1 MKSFRSAVLL
11 AAVFAFCVSRAIQ
24 QPVHAATSVSQ
35 EEKSSPASATAP
47 DDSAKAGAQS
57 YSQHCA
63 MCHGENRQGN
73 PPTFPSLVD
82 VGKRLSEQQIM
93 TIVHGGRGRMPA
105 FAQIP
110 NEELVSLA
118 HFVSGSTTQA
128 PAASAP
134 AVHNP
139 EPQSTGSVHTAD
151 LTEAGKGLFQ
161 QNCSFCHGRDAMGG
175 ESGPDLTRSK
185 LVQADVKGDKISEVV
200 LNGRAPKM
208 PAFNLSSAELL
219 SLAAWIHDQ
228 AAKAAAKKGGRR
240 GVDVEDLQTGNVE
253 AGRQYF
259 NGPGTCSTCHSP
271 TGDLAG
277 IASRYQ
283 GLQLEERMLY
293 PKDAKSHITV
303 TLPSGEKVTGTLAY
317 QDEFTVGLRD
327 QDGTYRSWQT
337 SKVKYVVDSPVNAHV
352 ELFSKYTDDDV
363 HNLMAYIQ
371 TLK

>member
-1 MKSFRSAVLL
+1 MKKFCTTMLLVSA
-11 AAVFAFCVSRAIQ
+11 FGFCLSRVIQ
-24 QPVHAATSVSQ
+24 DPVQAATGASSQASPSVI
-35 EEKSSPASATAP
+35 AP
-47 DDSAKAGAQS
+47 SDANMGAAS
-57 YSQHCA
+57 YSKHCA
-63 MCHGENRQGN
+63 MCHGDNRQGH

-82 VGKRLSEQQIM
+82 AGKRLSEQQIM

-110 NEELVSLA
+110 NEELVQLA
-118 HFVSGSTTQA
+118 HYVSGSSNPA

-139 EPQSTGSVHTAD
+139 EPQTAD
-151 LTEAGKGLFQ
+151 AVHANDIADAGRGLFQ

-228 AAKAAAKKGGRR
+228 AVKAAAKKGGRR
-240 GVDVEDLQTGNVE
+240 GVDIADLQTGNLE

-259 NGPGTCSTCHSP
+259 NGPGGCSKCHSP
-271 TGDLAG
+271 TGDLSG

-293 PKDAKSHITV
+293 PKDAKSQVTV
-303 TLPSGEKVTGTLAY
+303 TLPSGAKMTGTVAY
-317 QDEFTVGLRD
+317 RDEFTIGLRD
-327 QDGTYRSWQT
+327 ADGAYHSWQT
-337 SKVKYVVDSPVNAHV
+337 SKVKFTIDDPVNAHV
-352 ELFSKYTDDDV
+352 ELFSKYTDDDI

-371 TLK
+371 TLQ